1 MQVRITRLDKSIPLP
16 IYHTP
21 GSVAFDFAARENIT
35 IASKTIAYIPT
46 GLIIQSPPGYMLSVV
61 ARSSLAKKKGLMLGN
76 GLGIIDQD
84 YCGPEDEIKIM
95 VYNFTDSPTTV
106 ERGERIAQ
114 GIFVRID
121 TAEWNEVENITD
133 ASRGGFGSTG

>member
-1 MQVRITRLDKSIPLP
+1 MQVKIKRMDKTIPLP
-16 IYHTP
+16 QYHTN

-35 IASKTIAYIPT
+35 IESKTIAYIPT
-46 GLIIQSPPGYMLSVV
+46 GLIIQTPPGYMLSVV

-76 GLGIIDQD
+76 GIGVIDQD

-95 VYNFTDSPTTV
+95 VYNFTDSPAVV

-121 TAEWNEVENITD
+121 TAQWTETDEITSQ
-133 ASRGGFGSTG
+133 SRGGFGSTG